1 MRTIKDVETITVK
14 IEDKDLIEGKYIP
27 YNIVSKKLADV
38 EKENN
43 YGYKSLRNRLY
54 NSYACNKYNV
64 IEKAGIKC
72 IEIEEPMKAKKA
84 SLVLSFERS

>member
-1 MRTIKDVETITVK
+1 MRTVKDVETVK
-14 IEDKDLIEGKYIP
+14 VKVEDKNLIEGKYIP

-64 IEKAGIKC
+64 VEKAGIKC
-72 IEIEEPMKAKKA
+72 IDIEEPMKVKRA

>member
-1 MRTIKDVETITVK
+1 MRTVKDVETIKVK
-14 IEDKDLIEGKYIP
+14 VEDKNLIEGKYIP

-64 IEKAGIKC
+64 VEKAWIKC
-72 IEIEEPMKAKKA
+72 IDIEETMKVKRA
-84 SLVLSFERS
+84 

>member
-1 MRTIKDVETITVK
+1 MRTVKDVKTVK
-14 IEDKDLIEGKYIP
+14 VKVEDKNLIEGKYIP

-64 IEKAGIKC
+64 VEKAGIKC
-72 IEIEEPMKAKKA
+72 IDIEEPMKVKRA

>member
-1 MRTIKDVETITVK
+1 MRTVKDVETIKVK
-14 IEDKDLIEGKYIP
+14 VEDKNLIEGKYIP

-64 IEKAGIKC
+64 VEKAGIKC
-72 IEIEEPMKAKKA
+72 IDIEEPMKVKRA
-84 SLVLSFERS
+84 SLVLTFERS

>member
-27 YNIVSKKLADV
+27 YNIVSKKLAEI

-43 YGYKSLRNRLY
+43 YGYKSLRNRIYNYYDCKIQQNKQTGKQVGSILY
-54 NSYACNKYNV
+54 
-64 IEKAGIKC
+64 
-72 IEIEEPMKAKKA
+72 
-84 SLVLSFERS
+84 F